1 MAADGSIIIDTRIQ
15 TDGLSKGLNAIK
27 AGMAR
32 ITAQVSKMGETAKN
46 SFQRQIATVND
57 LYQNYE
63 KQERK
68 IAELKYK
75 LDELGKRK
83 VETEEYKQISAQ
95 IKALETDFENVE
107 SKQREWLNM
116 GFPLDSGPVK
126 ELDKQLDEIWIDME
140 KLQNKQKE
148 MQISGSAYIDPKTT
162 DAYKNILQK
171 YNEES
176 QKLERTNGRLYSS
189 YNNLKKK
196 VNEYQKKNNR
206 LILVMQN
213 LQKAAARVGAVMKNI
228 GSASK
233 NAGLAVKS
241 MVSAI
246 KKAVEAMF
254 NLNKQTGKTRTNLTR
269 MLGMSLM
276 FSGVFRAINAVSNGM
291 KTGFENL
298 AQYSNTTNTA
308 ISSLI
313 SSLTRLKNSFATA
326 FAPVLTVVAPIISK
340 FINMISKAITY
351 VGMFVAAL
359 TGQDTFVKAV
369 GIQEDYAAG
378 LQKTSEN
385 TKQAAKNT
393 KKANE
398 ETEGYLS
405 TLDEI
410 QQYTSNKNDNA
421 ASGDSDVG
429 NANGYV
435 VPDPSEMFKEVPIV
449 NSIKGITDKIKKLI
463 RTEDWEGL
471 GEYVASGVN
480 KGLKKVYNVIDWNK
494 TGPKITKF
502 CNAFTRTFNSLSDDI
517 NWELL
522 GRTVGTGINTIVNT
536 ADLLITGV
544 KWKNL
549 GKKFANGITGFVTE
563 VNWKSLGK
571 LMANRF
577 MISWSILNGIVH
589 DLPYSKI
596 GKAVADGLNGVFLRL
611 SFGEIADTLAT
622 GLNGTFITLYSFT
635 RRFDWTK
642 LVSNISGGINTF
654 IEKFDWEGNSEK
666 LEAFLDN
673 LCGALVDIA
682 HKTNWEEL
690 GRKIGEF
697 ISGINWWEHLKQ
709 IANAIKDTLDDLF
722 DGLEES
728 STVGKVVAFLSRVFV
743 GIKIANI
750 FGIDDLV
757 IDLVKFIAKKLFTAD
772 NITSVANAI
781 KNLFGGGTA
790 EAATSAEEMMKGLG
804 TAANAGAGGFSALAK
819 AVAPWIGAAGL
830 CAALAIGIGEIATK
844 VSSLI
849 DSANGGNG
857 TITDFGY
864 TVDNLIRIMQ
874 NSNTITADQKNQL
887 FLLKEQLEDT
897 NASADEYGTSL
908 ADAMAKGKVSSDDL
922 QAAVSQLKVEMNL
935 TEDETEMLTSLLD
948 QMGQKTDEMA
958 TKTADSATL
967 SKEQWSSMKDSLLD
981 LYTQGV
987 IPLDDQLTELSGTL
1001 QSQEAAGATAEA
1013 AYNKMEKEM
1022 KNMGMTNED
1031 ISTVLST
1038 LFPEATM
1045 AVKTAVD
1052 TNIVG
1057 AQEQISSSMAT
1068 AKADVEDATSSMASN
1083 ANTNAESI
1091 KKGTDDSFKEV
1102 SKSSK
1107 TEWKDSY
1114 QAVNEALEKMEKSTL
1129 EAMKNIM
1136 GYIQSYWKSVVIDTN
1151 STWEL
1156 MDRKV
1161 EKALS
1166 NMASSAENYGNKMA
1180 NSLVNAISGSETS
1193 ITRILNNIASRVNSM
1208 VENINNS
1215 IAGIERGFTFS
1226 YNLQLPNGARKW
1238 GNYSLSLPRVN
1249 TVPYL
1254 AKGAVIPPRSEFLAV
1269 LGDQKQGNNIETPE
1283 ALLRKIVREESGN
1296 QQGSSEIR
1304 VIAQINRRVLF
1315 DEFIKEA
1322 KARQEYSGKNPLE
1335 LA

>member
-1 MAADGSIIIDTRIQ
+1 MADGSVIIETKIN
-15 TDGLSKGLNAIK
+15 TDGVEKGSEDISKHLESILLCVQNISSSVDKIVSGLTSGFGKANGTVVNLSDSLEA
-27 AGMAR
+27 
-32 ITAQVSKMGETAKN
+32 TAKAAKDASKATEDVVSPTNKFDPSDISKLQIHRWNDN
-46 SFQRQIATVND
+46 SSSFDDIG
-57 LYQNYE
+57 E
-63 KQERK
+63 ISKEERK
-68 IAELKYK
+68 ALHE
-75 LDELGKRK
+75 
-83 VETEEYKQISAQ
+83 SAQ
-95 IKALETDFENVE
+95 AAIEAA
-107 SKQREWLNM
+107 
-116 GFPLDSGPVK
+116 
-126 ELDKQLDEIWIDME
+126 
-140 KLQNKQKE
+140 QKE
-148 MQISGSAYIDPKTT
+148 AEAFNSAD
-162 DAYKNILQK
+162 
-171 YNEES
+171 E
-176 QKLERTNGRLYSS
+176 
-189 YNNLKKK
+189 K
-196 VNEYQKKNNR
+196 VNEYYQSIKKIKLELKTLENSGKWWGDDEYDEAAIKLNELLEKIREYKKITLYPDINDTADSVSKLGERIDNLSKKLMKSGIDGIKNR
-206 LILVMQN
+206 IKSIGKTVDKLVSKLMRLTSGAIVSGIKRISNGIFAINKSANKSTLSIGKMLKTIL
-213 LQKAAARVGAVMKNI
+213 KYSI
-228 GSASK
+228 GIRSLYVLLNK
-233 NAGLAVKS
+233 LR
-241 MVSAI
+241 SAI
-246 KKAVEAMF
+246 TA
-254 NLNKQTGKTRTNLTR
+254 
-269 MLGMSLM
+269 
-276 FSGVFRAINAVSNGM
+276 
-291 KTGFENL
+291 GFENL
-298 AQYSNTTNTA
+298 VQYDPSGKVNQ
-308 ISSLI
+308 SLSALK

-326 FAPVLTVVAPIISK
+326 FAPILTAASPALVT
-340 FINMISKAITY
+340 FINLVSEAVTR
-351 VGMFVAAL
+351 VGMLIAAL
-359 TGQDTFVKAV
+359 TGQKTFTKAIGV
-369 GIQEDYAAG
+369 QENYASS
-378 LQKTSEN
+378 LEKTADSAKDA
-385 TKQAAKNT
+385 TKALKN
-393 KKANE
+393 
-398 ETEGYLS
+398 YLS
-405 TLDEI
+405 PLDEI
-410 QQYTSNKNDNA
+410 NRYDDGKSD
-421 ASGDSDVG
+421 SGTDVG
-429 NANGYV
+429 GKYTG
-435 VPDPSEMFKEVPIV
+435 PSASDMFEEVPIA
-449 NSIKGITDKIKKLI
+449 NSIKGIADKIRKLI
-463 RTEDWEGL
+463 KKEDWEGL
-471 GEYVASGVN
+471 GKYIATGIN
-480 KGLKKVYNVIDWNK
+480 KGLKKVYEAISWKKV
-494 TGPKITKF
+494 GPKITKF
-502 CNAFTRTFNSLSDDI
+502 CNAFTRTFNSLIDNID
-517 NWELL
+517 WDLM
-522 GRTVGTGINTIVNT
+522 GRTVGSGVNTIVNT
-536 ADLLITGV
+536 LNLLITV
-544 KWKNL
+544 IDWKNL
-549 GKKFANGITGFVTE
+549 GKKFANGITGFVRE
-563 VNWKSLGK
+563 VNWNNLGQ
-571 LMANRF
+571 LIGNRF
-577 MISWSILNGIVH
+577 MIAWNIFNGIVH
-589 DLPYSKI
+589 DLPYKEI
-596 GKAVADGLNGVFLRL
+596 GQALADGLNGAVSKFSL
-611 SFGEIADTLAT
+611 SEIGDTLAT
-622 GLNGTFITLYSFT
+622 GLNGAFTSLYDFT
-635 RRFDWTK
+635 IHFDWK
-642 LVSNISGGINTF
+642 QLVGNIAGGINTF
-654 IEKFDWEGNSEK
+654 IETFDWKGNGQK
-666 LEAFLDN
+666 LEVFLTN
-673 LCGALVDIA
+673 LCNALTDFVETTD
-682 HKTNWEEL
+682 WEVVGE
-690 GRKIGEF
+690 GIGDF
-697 ISGINWWEHLKQ
+697 LSQIDWWGHLKQ
-709 IANAIKDTLDDLF
+709 VADAIKDTLDDLF
-722 DGLEES
+722 EGLEES
-728 STVGKVVAFLSRVFV
+728 GTAGKIAAFLGKAFLAVKISDIT
-743 GIKIANI
+743 GISS
-750 FGIDDLV
+750 
-757 IDLVKFIAKKLFTAD
+757 LVKLLVGFIGKKLIGSEATASLAGSLT
-772 NITSVANAI
+772 TSLG
-781 KNLFGGGTA
+781 K
-790 EAATSAEEMMKGLG
+790 AASA
-804 TAANAGAGGFSALAK
+804 AAGGFTSFSTALGPF
-819 AVAPWIGAAGL
+819 VGAAGL
-830 CAALAIGIGEIATK
+830 CALLAVGIGKIATK

-922 QAAVSQLKVEMNL
+922 QAAVSQLKAEMNL

-948 QMGQKTDEMA
+948 QIGQKTDEVA

-1022 KNMGMTNED
+1022 KNMGMTNEN